1 MDLSNISFFHVETTG
16 AVDTP
21 TRSSPEREIVCVTLR
36 KDQKL
41 GFGEFIKMYVTGVIN
56 QVRKG
61 SCLLFRLCD
70 SWGGQHG

>member
-1 MDLSNISFFHVETTG
+1 METTG

-41 GFGEFIKMYVTGVIN
+41 GFGEFIKMGVAGVMNPVTVVFS
-56 QVRKG
+56 QE
-61 SCLLFRLCD
+61 
-70 SWGGQHG
+70 

>member
-1 MDLSNISFFHVETTG
+1 METTG

-41 GFGEFIKMYVTGVIN
+41 GFGEWITMEVGGLIN
-56 QVRKG
+56 QV
-61 SCLLFRLCD
+61 SVVFPQEQTPVCVSQAL
-70 SWGGQHG
+70 

>member
-1 MDLSNISFFHVETTG
+1 METTG

-41 GFGEFIKMYVTGVIN
+41 GFGEWITMEVGGVIS
-56 QVRKG
+56 QV
-61 SCLLFRLCD
+61 SVVFPQEQAPVCVLQAL
-70 SWGGQHG
+70 

>member
-1 MDLSNISFFHVETTG
+1 METTG

-41 GFGEFIKMYVTGVIN
+41 GFGEWITMEVGGLIN
-56 QVRKG
+56 QV
-61 SCLLFRLCD
+61 SVVFPQEQAPVCVSQAL
-70 SWGGQHG
+70 